1 MNLPVADLDAAV
13 PFYEKIMGFRVES
26 RSHHPGSEAT
36 ATPPESTPL
45 GDAPAGTPVP
55 AGEEP
60 YKKAVL
66 ERDDIG
72 IGLVENGGDPTQDG
86 CAFEVDNVE
95 AAFAEFQANGL
106 QKEISDFDTEKHEDG
121 SEWKVFFVV
130 APDGLCYWFGQ
141 RLT

>member
-1 MNLPVADLDAAV
+1 MNLPVADVDAAI
-13 PFYEKIMGFRVES
+13 PFYEKIMGFHVES
-26 RSHHPGSEAT
+26 LSHHPGSEAT
-36 ATPPESTPL
+36 ATPPQ
-45 GDAPAGTPVP
+45 AG
-55 AGEEP
+55 GEP

-66 ERDDIG
+66 ERDDIR
-72 IGLVENGGDPTQDG
+72 IGLAENGGDPTQDG
-86 CAFEVDNVE
+86 CAFEVDDVE